1 MPAQPTATVLTACPP
16 PELVACFPGLEG
28 QAAIVSERVVRDGL
42 LTSTPTFRHQK
53 LFRYTMLGREE
64 LTRDIGDVPVAA
76 LAHLDRR
83 GIVRPGDT
91 VSRGDVLVG
100 KALPRIVHD
109 LSPVEP
115 LALDRWSVDAGNK
128 SLVYTHRDPGI
139 VRQVRLQADPRG
151 CCPQCGDVPYRRE
164 HCEYCGSPLAGR
176 CRDDL
181 PRGSYACVEVEF
193 AVPRTLQVGDV
204 LEHGQGRRFV
214 VARIVAEGEMPTF
227 DGPAVDILIHPDAAP
242 AALLPHVGTPEWAGR
257 GGMLAWTKVTLL
269 VEEKLQVRH
278 TGAYDPITA
287 LPLTHHLAVPA
298 GTSVTAKI
306 AAALLCAGY
315 AANLMELL
323 TIKSDAEESREPLQH
338 ALEAGGHV
346 GRVTPV
352 AVERLEAVL
361 QAAAFVVPIRQ
372 EPAPGVRLAS
382 PHDIRNWSFGEVKKP
397 ETTNYRT
404 HRPDKDG
411 LLCERT
417 FGPATNWECA
427 CGKYRG
433 TKYQGMIC
441 DRCGVKVTHRCVR
454 RKRMGHIE
462 LAVPVVHPWFVG
474 KSALLAD
481 ILDMDREDLRR
492 LVHHDAYA
500 VSNLG
505 ETAYRVGQVIEPGEH
520 AEATRS
526 DEQFAADTGA
536 EAVGRL
542 LRQSRRP
549 DLAALVMEALPVL
562 PAGLRPDV
570 YCEEPRERFISH
582 TLTLQYQRI
591 VKINKRLREH
601 ARLGAPGVILR
612 EQSRALQRAVELLF
626 GDPARSFPSQRR
638 LSRPAHNLAEEL
650 VSAARTLLEK
660 TTDCSARGVVV
671 PDAAVP
677 VGSIGVP
684 RWLAMTLFT
693 PLLAGALRRAGHAAG
708 IEEARG
714 LIEREPSTPEVDA
727 ALAAALA
734 SRPVLVITEAA
745 QTAALQMVVTAGE
758 AVRLYPD
765 EGRRLGLCYA
775 GEQVALHLPLTAAA
789 VQELRRPRPVGE
801 VASTLFRL
809 TPERLLA
816 AMMQGEALELTLL
829 DQIAL
834 GVAGFLDGQSVQL
847 SEDWP

>member
-1 MPAQPTATVLTACPP
+1 MPVQPTATVLTACPP
-16 PELVACFPGLEG
+16 PELVACFPGLER

-83 GIVRPGDT
+83 GIVRPGVT

-100 KALPRIVHD
+100 KALP
-109 LSPVEP
+109 
-115 LALDRWSVDAGNK
+115 
-128 SLVYTHRDPGI
+128 LVYTHRDPGL
-139 VRQVRLQADPRG
+139 VRQVRLRADPRG
-151 CCPQCGDVPYRRE
+151 CCPQCGDVPWRRE

-204 LEHGQGRRFV
+204 LEHGQGGRFV
-214 VARIVAEGEMPTF
+214 VARIGAEEEMPTF
-227 DGPAVDILIHPDAAP
+227 DGQAVDILIHPDTVTD
-242 AALLPHVGTPEWAGR
+242 ALLPHMGTPEWGGR

-287 LPLTHHLAVPA
+287 LPLTHDLAVPA
-298 GTSVTAKI
+298 GASVTAEF

-338 ALEAGGHV
+338 ALEAGGNV

-361 QAAAFVVPIRQ
+361 QAAAFVVPVRQ

-404 HRPDKDG
+404 HRPEKDG

-500 VSNLG
+500 VANPG
-505 ETAYRVGQVIEPGEH
+505 GTAYRLGQVIEPAAH

-536 EAVGRL
+536 EAVRRL

-549 DLAALVMEALPVL
+549 DLAALVLESLPVL

-591 VKINKRLREH
+591 VKINKRLQEH

-626 GDPARSFPSQRR
+626 GDPARALSGRR
-638 LSRPAHNLAEEL
+638 GRSRPAHNLAEEL
-650 VSAARTLLEK
+650 VSATRTLLEK
-660 TTDCSARGVVV
+660 TTDFSARGVVV
-671 PDAAVP
+671 PDDAVP

-684 RWLAMTLFT
+684 RLLAMTLFT
-693 PLLAGALRRAGHAAG
+693 PLLAGALHRAGHAAG
-708 IEEARG
+708 IEEARR
-714 LIEREPSTPEVDA
+714 LIEREPSPPE
-727 ALAAALA
+727 LAAALS

-745 QTAALQMVVTAGE
+745 RTVALQMVVTAGE
-758 AVRLYPD
+758 AVRLHPD
-765 EGRRLGLCYA
+765 DGRRLGLCYA
-775 GEQVALHLPLTAAA
+775 GEQVALHLPLTVAAS
-789 VQELRRPRPVGE
+789 QELRRPRPVAE

-809 TPERLLA
+809 TPGRLLT
-816 AMMQGEALELTLL
+816 AMIRSEALELTLL

-834 GVAGFLDGQSVQL
+834 GVAGFLEGQSVQL
-847 SEDWP
+847 TEV